1 MTRPVSYRTISVVTM
16 LVLVLG
22 VIHFVNFQR
31 SRDDLHLFVTARR
44 AALAFADGLRQT
56 SDDLTRMV
64 RLYAITGESSYRSYF
79 DEILAIRNG
88 DLPRPIKYFEVP
100 YWDIVLDTG
109 EQSGEFGDAK
119 PIRTL
124 AREAGLTESE
134 LAWFEMSENA
144 SNDLVLLENEVMV
157 VIAAQIEASGIEYEL
172 EGESLGG
179 MLRLHGHEYHA
190 AKTQVMRP
198 LVELDGEVS
207 SELSAGRREAID
219 LNNKSM
225 QTAFVLLGLTLLLMI
240 AGIWTRR
247 RLRILMLL
255 ALLAVLV
262 STFLAISYRRERPN
276 LSAFL
281 SARLNALHFA
291 DGLRQT
297 SDDLTRM
304 VRLYAVNGD
313 PVYRTYFNEILDIRN
328 GDAPRPEKYFDV
340 PYWDIVLDTGVHTG
354 DAGNAAPIRILAGE
368 AGLTAAELAGFEK
381 AEDASNVL
389 AELENEIMEIVA
401 AQIEA
406 SGGDYVLGGEA
417 LAAMLRLHGPEYHA
431 AKARVMEPLVE
442 LDRRVDIAT
451 AEWRGNVQ
459 AFYDRVMFIII
470 ALLGLSFL
478 FLAGDMWLQRRQD
491 QHL

>member
-1 MTRPVSYRTISVVTM
+1 M

-22 VIHFVNFQR
+22 VIHFVNFQQ

-144 SNDLVLLENEVMV
+144 SNDLVLLENEVMA

-172 EGESLGG
+172 EGESLAG

-198 LVELDGEVS
+198 LVELDREVS

-313 PVYRTYFNEILDIRN
+313 PVYRTYFNEILDIR
-328 GDAPRPEKYFDV
+328 K
-340 PYWDIVLDTGVHTG
+340 W
-354 DAGNAAPIRILAGE
+354 
-368 AGLTAAELAGFEK
+368 
-381 AEDASNVL
+381 
-389 AELENEIMEIVA
+389 
-401 AQIEA
+401 
-406 SGGDYVLGGEA
+406 
-417 LAAMLRLHGPEYHA
+417 
-431 AKARVMEPLVE
+431 
-442 LDRRVDIAT
+442 
-451 AEWRGNVQ
+451 
-459 AFYDRVMFIII
+459 
-470 ALLGLSFL
+470 
-478 FLAGDMWLQRRQD
+478 
-491 QHL
+491 

>member
-1 MTRPVSYRTISVVTM
+1 M

-22 VIHFVNFQR
+22 VIHFVNFQQFR
-31 SRDDLHLFVTARR
+31 EDLHAYLTARR

-56 SDDLTRMV
+56 SDDLTRMA
-64 RLYAITGESSYRSYF
+64 RLYTITGKPSYRSYF

-88 DLPRPIKYFEVP
+88 DLPRPTKYFEVP
-100 YWDIVLDTG
+100 YWDIVLNTG
-109 EQSGEFGDAK
+109 EQSGDVGSAK

-124 AREAGLTESE
+124 AREAGFTETE
-134 LAWFEMSENA
+134 LAGFEKAENA
-144 SNDLVLLENEVMV
+144 SNDLVVLENEVMD
-157 VIAAQIEASGIEYEL
+157 VIAALIEESGNEYVL
-172 EGESLGG
+172 EGGALAG
-179 MLRLHGHEYHA
+179 MLRLHGQEYHA
-190 AKTQVMRP
+190 AKTQVMGP
-198 LVELDGEVS
+198 LVELEREVS
-207 SELSAGRREAID
+207 SELSVRYRDIQD
-219 LNNKSM
+219 SNNRSM
-225 QTAFVLLGLTLLLMI
+225 QTALVLLGLTLLMMI

-262 STFLAISYRRERPN
+262 CTVLAISYRRERPN
-276 LSAFL
+276 LSAFM
-281 SARLNALHFA
+281 SARLSALHFA

-304 VRLYAVNGD
+304 VRLYVVNGD

-354 DAGNAAPIRILAGE
+354 DAGNAAPIRILAQE
-368 AGLTAAELAGFEK
+368 AGLTAAELTEFEK

-401 AQIEA
+401 SQIEA
-406 SGGDYVLGGEA
+406 GGGDYVLEGEA

-451 AEWRGNVQ
+451 AEWRGNIQ

-470 ALLGLSFL
+470 ALLALSIL